1 MDPEKIMSSI
11 SKEILTALKV
21 MAKAKTPD
29 EKLKY
34 SEIVK
39 NLCESLGIFFDL
51 INDSLM
57 YNDDLDDDDDDDD
70 DKPIPF

>member
-1 MDPEKIMSSI
+1 MDPEKIMDGI
-11 SKEILTALKV
+11 SKELLAALEV

-39 NLCESLGIFFDL
+39 NLCDSLGVLLDL
-51 INDSLM
+51 TGDIVPYDD
-57 YNDDLDDDDDDDD
+57 YNDEDDESV
-70 DKPIPF
+70 PF

>member
-1 MDPEKIMSSI
+1 MEPDKIMTGI
-11 SKEILTALKV
+11 SKELLAALKI

-39 NLCESLGIFFDL
+39 NLCEALGVFLDL
-51 INDSLM
+51 INDIVP
-57 YNDDLDDDDDDDD
+57 YDFDKDEDDEA
-70 DKPIPF
+70 IPF